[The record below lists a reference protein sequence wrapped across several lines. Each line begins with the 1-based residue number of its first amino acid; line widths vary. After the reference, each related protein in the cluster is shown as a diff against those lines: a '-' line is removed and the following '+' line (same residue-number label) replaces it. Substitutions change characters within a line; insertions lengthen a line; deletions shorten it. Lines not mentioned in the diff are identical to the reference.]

1 MYVDQAHHSQLQ
13 AVEEQKPQKKGHHKM
28 GDGKA
33 KWFTSDAFIEMC
45 VQDDQRREEE
55 AAGKEG
61 RQGGRKARAIELA
74 EWKKKTM

>member
-1 MYVDQAHHSQLQ
+1 
-13 AVEEQKPQKKGHHKM
+13 
-28 GDGKA
+28 
-33 KWFTSDAFIEMC
+33 MC
-45 VQDDQRREEE
+45 VQEDQRREEE